1 MEDILRQ
8 IISWCL
14 AANVTAGIIVAYMSF
29 KIRSGPLHEK
39 ILTFGVGLV
48 VVHSFH
54 ALVVASFFADKA
66 YLDWAAP
73 YGLAY
78 GPTLYFAMRTVQG
91 NHRFNKKD
99 YLLHATPFILYYLLY
114 IVWISTS
121 ADKDILYVMIR
132 YSLFNAII
140 LSLLGYGAYSFYLYR
155 NGTMKFKRVLDLL
168 STAGIMLVFTGFLLI
183 TVDSSSPRSHASFYV
198 PRLMMYGIMTIVVFI
213 VLDHKL
219 RLLIY
224 PEGTLNAGNTDEVMA
239 VEPRAYAKSGL
250 PEQALVIYEERLTA
264 MVENERLFLDP
275 SLSIDRLSES
285 TKIPKHYLS
294 QIFSLQM
301 GKSFAD
307 YINQLRIRYACKE
320 LEQPRDISMEQ
331 LGYECGFNSKVSFY
345 RNFKLHTG
353 LTPSQYITKVRNS

>member
-14 AANVTAGIIVAYMSF
+14 AANVTAGLVVAYISYKME
-29 KIRSGPLHEK
+29 SGLLHEK
-39 ILTFGVGLV
+39 ILTCGVGLV
-48 VVHSFH
+48 VMHSFH
-54 ALVVASFFADKA
+54 ALLIASFFSDKA

-78 GPTLYFAMRTVQG
+78 GPILYFAIRTAQG
-91 NHRFNKKD
+91 NHCCNKLE
-99 YLLHATPFILYYLLY
+99 YFLHAAPFVLYYLLY

-121 ADKDILYVMIR
+121 ANKDILYMMIR

-140 LSLLGYGAYSFYLYR
+140 ISLLGYGSYSFFLHR
-155 NGTMKFKRVLDLL
+155 KGPMKFKRSLNLL
-168 STAGIMLVFTGFLLI
+168 STAGIMLVFISFLLI
-183 TVDSSSPRSHASFYV
+183 TVDSSSPRSHASFYI
-198 PRLMMYGIMTIVVFI
+198 PRLMMYGMMAIVVFI
-213 VLDHKL
+213 ILDHKL

-224 PEGTLNAGNTDEVMA
+224 PDGSVDSDKKEDATVAESKS
-239 VEPRAYAKSGL
+239 YAKSGL
-250 PEQALVIYEERLTA
+250 PDQALAIYEERLTA
-264 MVENERLFLDP
+264 VVENERLFLDP

-285 TKIPKHYLS
+285 TKIPKHHLS

-307 YINQLRIRYACKE
+307 YINQLRIQYACKE
-320 LEQPRDISMEQ
+320 LEQPKDISIEQ

-353 LTPSQYITKVRNS
+353 LTPSQYITKVRNT